1 MKKTQNPRVPRR
13 HASALTANDVTE
25 TFIKCLSDTES
36 RLRSEMQ
43 WVLPLLERQ
52 AKGMT
57 GQVAGNP
64 ELEYGISVD
73 ELVEGSTLAEHVAIG
88 KMWQRNGRVSY
99 DINEQFAAELYRS
112 TSDRLPGSVFD
123 HLPHINPLV
132 ILPDPWAI
140 NGGLVRG
147 FFIYGL
153 HEGGRDGAVSWP
165 CFTNAPERDA
175 LGLMFVVDV
184 LNEDTGEVDHQMHVT
199 MHVPTSRQSF
209 TLKDAVRY
217 SMAEERHAAVS
228 EVVHGIFEEL
238 IRPALSL
245 LLYLCCD
252 NRDMVEPIP
261 YQRQHTSAHR
271 GRKQRR
277 EREPFFVEV
286 GWRLGVQLH
295 AARRAAGRVLPGQ
308 GNPSGVEQAPHQR
321 CGHFRQVKFGP
332 GRSLS
337 TTKWIDPYWVRLDL
351 LEAGADP
358 ITTVV
363 GVEEQR
369 HDPLRRRGLQQG

>member
-1 MKKTQNPRVPRR
+1 MKKQKGQRVPKR
-13 HASALTANDVTE
+13 HASAITANDVTD
-25 TFIKCLSDTES
+25 TFSKGLAEVEG

-57 GQVAGNP
+57 GTVPGNP
-64 ELEYGISVD
+64 ELEYGISAE
-73 ELVEGSTLAEHVAIG
+73 ELVEGAVLSEHVAIG
-88 KMWQRNGRVSY
+88 KMWERRGRVSY
-99 DINEQFAAELYRS
+99 DINEHFAAELYRS
-112 TSDRLPGSVFD
+112 TSDKLPGSVFD

-132 ILPDPWAI
+132 ILPDPWPI

-147 FFIYGL
+147 FYIYGL
-153 HEGGRDGAVSWP
+153 AEGGRDNPSWP
-165 CFTNAPERDA
+165 CFTDDPERDA

-184 LNEDTGEVDHQMHVT
+184 LDEVTGEISEQMRVT
-199 MHVPTSRQSF
+199 MHVPTHREIF
-209 TLKDAVRY
+209 TLRDAVRY
-217 SMAEERHAAVS
+217 SMAEEKNATVGKAVT
-228 EVVHGIFEEL
+228 GIFEEL
-238 IRPALSL
+238 MRPALSI

-261 YQRQHTSAHR
+261 FQRQHVSSHR
-271 GRKQRR
+271 SRKQRR
-277 EREPFFVEV
+277 ERDPFFVEV
-286 GWRLGVQLH
+286 GWRVGVQLH

-308 GNPSGVEQAPHQR
+308 GIPSGVEQAPHQR
-321 CGHFRQVKFGP
+321 SGHFRQVRFGP
-332 GRSLS
+332 KLSLT

-351 LEAGADP
+351 LEEGADP

-369 HDPLRRRGLQQG
+369 RDPLRRRGLK